1 MCWFTV
7 FSLQFRNVVVEWYII
22 SRQRRAGDILKRALP
37 IGFEDFKRIMDGNM
51 YYVDKTN
58 MIKDLIDHKGNVNLY
73 TRPRRFGKTLNLSMI
88 RRFFEEEL
96 DENGEKIENAYLFRG
111 LKITE
116 YGEPYMAHQGKYPVI
131 SLSLKA
137 AKQPTYEMSVASL
150 VDEISKEFKRHAYI
164 LSSDVLTESDRE
176 RFMALMNRK
185 AQELDGAKAL
195 DFLSACLT
203 QYHHQ
208 KTIILLDEYD
218 VPLENAYFEGFFDR
232 MICFIRSLFESAL
245 KTNLNLEFAVITGC
259 LPLVWGKFAKQTLEG
274 SRSETFFT
282 GLNNLE
288 IYSILNPWY
297 ADTFGFTE
305 EDVRQMLL
313 FYDLEDKFDEVKN
326 WYDGYRFG
334 QIEIYNPWSI
344 INYVKIALANREAIP
359 QPYWSNTSSN
369 SIIKSLVENADSEVR
384 REIEDLIAGK
394 TVRKPVHE
402 DITYDSIHESQDNL
416 WNFLYFTGYL
426 KNGGESFED
435 DTQYLELMIPNREV
449 RMIYKRT
456 ILTWFDNKVK
466 NLERTEMIRA
476 LEEGDCEL
484 FENLVSEQLL
494 DTISFFD
501 YAENYYHGFLAGLLK
516 GAGKYLV
523 ISNRES
529 GTGRPDL
536 ILKTPSV
543 RGGAIIMELKVSDTF
558 QGMEKE
564 CQKALRQIEDEDYE
578 AGLRS
583 EGYSDI
589 KKYGV
594 CFYHKECMV
603 RKQNDLEP

>member
-1 MCWFTV
+1 M
-7 FSLQFRNVVVEWYII
+7 
-22 SRQRRAGDILKRALP
+22 KRALP
-37 IGFEDFKRIMDGNM
+37 IGFEDFKEIINKDR
-51 YYVDKTN
+51 YYVDKTE
-58 MIKDLIDHKGNVNLY
+58 MLQGLLDRAGSVNLY

-96 DENGEKIENAYLFRG
+96 DENAEKIENAYLFHG

-116 YGEPYMAHQGKYPVI
+116 YGESYMAHQGKYPVI
-131 SLSLKA
+131 SLSLKS

-150 VDEISKEFKRHAYI
+150 LDEISKEFKRHAYV
-164 LSSDVLTESDRE
+164 LSGDVLTESDSE
-176 RFMALMNRK
+176 RFIALMNRK
-185 AQELDGAKAL
+185 AQELDSAKAL

-232 MICFIRSLFESAL
+232 MTCFIRSLFESAL

-259 LPLVWGKFAKQTLEG
+259 LRI
-274 SRSETFFT
+274 SRESIFT

-288 IYSILNPWY
+288 IYSIINPWY

-305 EDVRQMLL
+305 DEIKEILS
-313 FYDLEDKFDEVKN
+313 FYNLEDKFNEVKN

-369 SIIKSLVENADSEVR
+369 SIIKSLVENADSEAR
-384 REIEDLIAGK
+384 REIEDLIAGR
-394 TVRKPVHE
+394 TIRKPIHE

-426 KNGGESFED
+426 KNGGENFED
-435 DTQYLELMIPNREV
+435 DTRYMELMIPNREV

-466 NLERTEMIRA
+466 TLERTELIRA

-484 FENLVSEQLL
+484 FENFVSEQLL

-523 ISNRES
+523 TSNRES

-543 RGGAIIMELKVSDTF
+543 RGGAIILELKVSDTF

-564 CQKALRQIEDEDYE
+564 CEKALQQIEDANYE
-578 AGLRS
+578 TGLRL

-594 CFYHKECMV
+594 CFYRKECMV
-603 RKQNDLEP
+603 KKQLDV